1 MQPHKLTSS
10 RGVSPSNRDTAF
22 PMKMSGPKKELKNQR
37 QKKDE
42 PKHDGPKNGGT
53 KNQSTRSDK
62 PANIDAS
69 AAFGPPFSPNPPEAE
84 VDLDTLD
91 VDILDP
97 AVQPSDLPDVTDQQ
111 HRAIF
116 ALVAGRGMSA
126 AARAAGVHRG
136 TVLRWLRDNDHFAA
150 ECNAWQ
156 AETRDKARA
165 RLLKAVDDAVDVVI
179 NALQAHDP
187 RTALALLSR
196 LAILFP
202 LTPGPTTA
210 CEVREE
216 REIQTKMKG
225 MMRQIEELMIRLRL
239 P

>member
-1 MQPHKLTSS
+1 MQPHRLTSS
-10 RGVSPSNRDTAF
+10 RGVSPSKTKTAF
-22 PMKMSGPKKELKNQR
+22 LMKMSGPKKELKGQR
-37 QKKDE
+37 QKKDDPKHGE
-42 PKHDGPKNGGT
+42 RKHDGPRNDGPM
-53 KNQSTRSDK
+53 NQNAREEK

-69 AAFGPPFSPNPPEAE
+69 AAPCPPFSPNPPDAE
-84 VDLDTLD
+84 VDLDA
-91 VDILDP
+91 LDP
-97 AVQPSDLPDVTDQQ
+97 AVLRSDLPDVTDQQ

-116 ALVAGRGMSA
+116 ALVAGKGMSA

-150 ECNAWQ
+150 EYNAWH

-179 NALQAHDP
+179 NALQAQDP
-187 RTALALLSR
+187 RTALALLSK
-196 LAILFP
+196 LAILVP
-202 LTPGPTTA
+202 ITPGPTTTGQ
-210 CEVREE
+210 VREE
-216 REIQTKMKG
+216 REIQTKMKE

>member
-1 MQPHKLTSS
+1 MQPHELTSS
-10 RGVSPSNRDTAF
+10 RDVSPSKTETAF
-22 PMKMSGPKKELKNQR
+22 PMKISGPKKELKDQR
-37 QKKDE
+37 QEKDE
-42 PKHDGPKNGGT
+42 PKHDGPQNDGS
-53 KNQSTRSDK
+53 KNQGTRSDK
-62 PANIDAS
+62 AATIDAS
-69 AAFGPPFSPNPPEAE
+69 AAPSLPFSPKPPEAE
-84 VDLDTLD
+84 VDLDTLE
-91 VDILDP
+91 P
-97 AVQPSDLPDVTDQQ
+97 AVERSDLPDVTDQQ

-150 ECNAWQ
+150 EYNAWQ

-179 NALQAHDP
+179 NALQNHDP

-196 LAILFP
+196 LAILVP
-202 LTPGPTTA
+202 ITPGPTTVR
-210 CEVREE
+210 EVREE
-216 REIQTKMKG
+216 RETQTKMKE
-225 MMRQIEELMIRLRL
+225 MMRQLEELMIRLRL